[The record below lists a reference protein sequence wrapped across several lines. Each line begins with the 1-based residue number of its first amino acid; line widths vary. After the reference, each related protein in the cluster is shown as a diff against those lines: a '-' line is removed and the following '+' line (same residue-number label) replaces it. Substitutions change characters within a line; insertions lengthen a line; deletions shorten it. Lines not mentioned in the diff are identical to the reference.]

1 MQITL
6 YLLIGLG
13 IGTASGA
20 LGVGGGVLL
29 VPALLWIEG
38 FEPRTAA
45 GTSLLIVIL
54 GGIPGMW
61 KFLST
66 GNLDLGAALW
76 TGAAFALGGYLG
88 ATLRV
93 HHYLPEQELRLIF
106 GLLMLY
112 VALRFIV
119 TSDSEVAIAAAG
131 LFAIGLAWLG
141 YLGLRL
147 LGRRHLSRPDLGGK
161 IRDLGQQ
168 PRGESDYY
176 I

>member
-1 MQITL
+1 MNIAL

-29 VPALLWIEG
+29 IPALLWLEG
-38 FEPRTAA
+38 FEPRKAA
-45 GTSLLIVIL
+45 GTSLLIVIM

-61 KFLST
+61 RYLSA
-66 GNLDLGAALW
+66 GYLDLGAALW
-76 TGAAFALGGYLG
+76 TGAAFAVGTYLG
-88 ATLRV
+88 ATLHV
-93 HHYLPEQELRLIF
+93 HQYLPEQELRLIF

-112 VALRFIV
+112 VALRFII
-119 TSDSEVAIAAAG
+119 TSNREAALAAAG

-141 YLGLRL
+141 YLGLRT
-147 LGRRHLSRPDLGGK
+147 LGRRHLRRPDLGDT
-161 IRDLGQQ
+161 IRDLGEKP
-168 PRGESDYY
+168 PRDPDYY